1 MLFPQEELDKFNL
14 YNRKL
19 YTTKNEQ
26 GKIVECPVILKTK
39 QQAIK
44 EVESHADPQWI
55 GKANEAL
62 DILIK
67 NNQEFTSDQVWKLLD
82 SWQVPRPHAPSAMGS
97 IMRRAALAK
106 RIKKTGRFIPS
117 SQGTN
122 HQRDVAVWGVL

>member
-1 MLFPQEELDKFNL
+1 MLFPQEEIDKFNTF
-14 YNRKL
+14 NRKL
-19 YTTKNEQ
+19 YTTKNEE
-26 GKIVECPVILKTK
+26 GKIVQCPAILKTK

-67 NNQEFTSDQVWKLLD
+67 NNQEFTSDQVWELLD
-82 SWQVPRPHAPSAMGS
+82 SWQVPRPHAPSAMGA
-97 IMRRAALAK
+97 IMRRAALSK

-117 SQGTN
+117 AQTTN
-122 HQRDVAVWGVL
+122 HQRDVAVWGVV

>member
-19 YTTKNEQ
+19 YTTKNEE
-26 GKIVECPVILKTK
+26 GKIVQCPAILKSK
-39 QQAIK
+39 DQAIK

-55 GKANEAL
+55 AKANEAL
-62 DILIK
+62 GILIK

-82 SWQVPRPHAPSAMGS
+82 DWQVPRPHAPSAMGS

-117 SQGTN
+117 TQGTN
-122 HQRDVAVWGVL
+122 HQRDVAVWGVV

>member
-19 YTTKNEQ
+19 YTTKNEE
-26 GKIVECPVILKTK
+26 GKIVQCPVVLKTK

-44 EVESHADPQWI
+44 EVESHADPEWI
-55 GKANEAL
+55 GKANESL

-117 SQGTN
+117 TQGTN
-122 HQRDVAVWGVL
+122 HQRDVAVWGVV

>member
-1 MLFPQEELDKFNL
+1 MLFPQEELDKFNTF
-14 YNRKL
+14 NRKL
-19 YTTKNEQ
+19 YTTKNEE
-26 GKIVECPVILKTK
+26 GKIEQRPVILKSK
-39 QQAIK
+39 DQAIA

-55 GKANEAL
+55 AKANEAL

-82 SWQVPRPHAPSAMGS
+82 SWQVPRPHAPSAMGA

-117 SQGTN
+117 AQSTN
-122 HQRDVAVWGVL
+122 HQRDVAVWGVV

>member
-1 MLFPQEELDKFNL
+1 MLFPQEEIDKFNT

-19 YTTKNEQ
+19 YKTKNEE
-26 GKIVECPVILKTK
+26 GKMEQRPVILKSK
-39 QQAIK
+39 DQAIK

-62 DILIK
+62 DILFK

-117 SQGTN
+117 TQGTN
-122 HQRDVAVWGVL
+122 HQRDVAVWEVA

>member
-26 GKIVECPVILKTK
+26 GKIVQCPVVLKTK

-122 HQRDVAVWGVL
+122 HQRDVAVWGVV

>member
-1 MLFPQEELDKFNL
+1 MLFPQEEIDKFNT

-19 YTTKNEQ
+19 YKTKNEE
-26 GKIVECPVILKTK
+26 GKIEQRPVILKTK
-39 QQAIK
+39 DQAIA

-55 GKANEAL
+55 AKANEAL

-82 SWQVPRPHAPSAMGS
+82 SWQVPRPHAPSAMGA

-117 SQGTN
+117 AQSTN
-122 HQRDVAVWGVL
+122 HQRDVAVWGVV

>member
-26 GKIVECPVILKTK
+26 GKIVQCPVVLKTK

-67 NNQEFTSDQVWKLLD
+67 NNQEFTSDQVSKLLD

-117 SQGTN
+117 TQGTN
-122 HQRDVAVWGVL
+122 HQRDVAVWEVA

>member
-1 MLFPQEELDKFNL
+1 MLFPQEEIDKFNT

-19 YTTKNEQ
+19 YKTKNEE
-26 GKIVECPVILKTK
+26 GKIVQCPAILKSK
-39 QQAIK
+39 DQAIK
-44 EVESHADPQWI
+44 EVESHADPQWVA
-55 GKANEAL
+55 KANEAL

-122 HQRDVAVWGVL
+122 HQRDVAVWGVV

>member
-26 GKIVECPVILKTK
+26 GKIVECPAILKSK
-39 QQAIK
+39 DQAIK

-122 HQRDVAVWGVL
+122 HQRDVAVWGVV

>member
-1 MLFPQEELDKFNL
+1 MLFPQEEIDKFNTF
-14 YNRKL
+14 NRKL
-19 YTTKNEQ
+19 YTTKNAE
-26 GKIVECPVILKTK
+26 GRIVQCPAILKTK

-44 EVESHADPQWI
+44 EVETHADPQWI

-67 NNQEFTSDQVWKLLD
+67 NNQDFTSDQVWKLLD
-82 SWQVPRPHAPSAMGS
+82 SWQVPRPHAPSAMGA

-117 SQGTN
+117 AQSTN
-122 HQRDVAVWGVL
+122 HQRDVAVWGVV

>member
-1 MLFPQEELDKFNL
+1 MLFPQEEIDKFNT

-19 YTTKNEQ
+19 YKTKNEE
-26 GKIVECPVILKTK
+26 GKIEQRPVILKSK
-39 QQAIK
+39 DQAIK

-55 GKANEAL
+55 AKANEAL

-117 SQGTN
+117 TQGTN
-122 HQRDVAVWGVL
+122 HQRDVAVWGVV

>member
-1 MLFPQEELDKFNL
+1 MLFPQEEIDKFNT

-19 YTTKNEQ
+19 YKTKNEE
-26 GKIVECPVILKTK
+26 GKIEQRPVILKSK
-39 QQAIK
+39 DQAIK
-44 EVESHADPQWI
+44 EVDSHADPEWI

-82 SWQVPRPHAPSAMGS
+82 AWQVPRPHAPSAMGS

-122 HQRDVAVWGVL
+122 HQRDVAVWGVV